1 MTTYILFDKS
11 IFRILVTELGADD
24 IAELLD
30 VFLADTAN
38 KLDALAANYGDRPT
52 TKREAHAI
60 KSSAGTFGFAELSG
74 LARDLERGSDVMSEA
89 ELQQSVTALCRSF
102 EVTSSF
108 ARDNLTSTSLEM
120 I

>member
-1 MTTYILFDKS
+1 MTANPLFDKS

-30 VFLADTAN
+30 VFLPDTSEKIDALTAN
-38 KLDALAANYGDRPT
+38 YADRAR

-74 LARDLERGSDVMSEA
+74 LARDLERGSEAMSEA
-89 ELQQSVTALCRSF
+89 ELEQAVAELRRSF
-102 EVTSSF
+102 HSTSSF
-108 ARDNLTSTSLEM
+108 ARDNLMSGSLEM

>member
-1 MTTYILFDKS
+1 MTAYPLFDKT
-11 IFRILVTELGADD
+11 IFRILVTELGAED

-30 VFLADTAN
+30 VFLADTSD
-38 KLDALAANYGDRPT
+38 KLDALGLNYRDRLT

-74 LARDLERGSDVMSEA
+74 LARDIERGSEAMSEA
-89 ELQQSVTALCRSF
+89 ELQQSFAELRRSF
-102 EVTSSF
+102 DTTASF
-108 ARDNLTSTSLEM
+108 ARANLMNACLEM

>member
-1 MTTYILFDKS
+1 MTAYPLFDKT

-30 VFLADTAN
+30 VFLPDTAE
-38 KLDALAANYGDRPT
+38 KIDALAANYADRPR

-60 KSSAGTFGFAELSG
+60 KSSAGTFGFAELSV
-74 LARDLERGSDVMSEA
+74 LARDLERGAETMSEA
-89 ELQQSVTALCRSF
+89 QLKQTVAELRRSF
-102 EVTSSF
+102 DATSSF
-108 ARDNLTSTSLEM
+108 ARANLMNASLEM

>member
-1 MTTYILFDKS
+1 MTTHPLFDKS

-30 VFLADTAN
+30 VFLPDTSE
-38 KLDALAANYGDRPT
+38 KIDALAANCADRPR

-74 LARDLERGSDVMSEA
+74 LARDLERGAEAMSEA
-89 ELQQSVTALCRSF
+89 QLEQSVAALRRSF
-102 EVTSSF
+102 DATASF
-108 ARDNLTSTSLEM
+108 ARDNLMGAYLEM